1 MTRAGKAKRPKDGA
15 ANKKSRRE
23 RLEWA
28 LEEGLRETFPASD
41 AVSVTEP
48 APPGNDEPEPPNQ
61 EGGTMPK

>member
-1 MTRAGKAKRPKDGA
+1 MPRASKAKRPKVDA
-15 ANKKSRRE
+15 AKKESRRE

-48 APPGNDEPEPPNQ
+48 APPGSDEPEPPNQ
-61 EGGTMPK
+61 EGGTVPK